1 MDPVKRLLE
10 DNKQNDNSY
19 FTYITFFAIISI
31 IFFYIYINK
40 PQIANNNML
49 SMIKYINIDTGE
61 EVYDLTDYEVV
72 LQNNMKVTN
81 NQPS

>member
-19 FTYITFFAIISI
+19 FNYITFFAIISI

>member
-10 DNKQNDNSY
+10 DNKQNDNNY

-31 IFFYIYINK
+31 IFFYVYINK
-40 PQIANNNML
+40 SQTANNNML

-61 EVYDLTDYEVV
+61 EVHDLTDYEVV